1 MRADL
6 SPDMTREESDRAG
19 YVVCQQ
25 HFRPKDINS
34 KVKAVSHRCGSG
46 RQKAAHWFF
55 LLPSISCNKVHNR
68 SPGFQTQFIS
78 ILFHLYKA
86 KSEQQCFIFY
96 EKKPYNPYEWAH
108 GNSGKENVLFNRK
121 NRLEEG
127 QPAQVSVW
135 SMLSLF
141 HSQMWG
147 HYSPARIKQ

>member
-1 MRADL
+1 M
-6 SPDMTREESDRAG
+6 
-19 YVVCQQ
+19 
-25 HFRPKDINS
+25 
-34 KVKAVSHRCGSG
+34 
-46 RQKAAHWFF
+46 
-55 LLPSISCNKVHNR
+55 
-68 SPGFQTQFIS
+68 
-78 ILFHLYKA
+78 
-86 KSEQQCFIFY
+86 SEH
-96 EKKPYNPYEWAH
+96 EWAH